1 MLEAGEVS
9 AVIDLG
15 NQILGPR
22 ALTLAAAASSV
33 LPSGPAR
40 REPACPPVGQV
51 LEPLWKGCEMG

>member
-22 ALTLAAAASSV
+22 ALTLAAAASSIC
-33 LPSGPAR
+33 
-40 REPACPPVGQV
+40 CPVVQLAVRQPVGLWAQV
-51 LEPLWKGCEMG
+51 LQPPLERL